1 MLKFFGIS
9 KKDRVSVKD
18 TANLFSVALNKVIDD
33 GYKEIQDFLNDNN
46 NLEKSPR
53 ILDTDIKWFRLIIFA
68 GNLHI
73 ISTKFDDNQTLSLRN
88 FIIDDIS
95 SFLDKDRDIAMDM
108 FLQYETYYNDLLKT
122 HIDPIETMSIAIF
135 DKFNIND
142 CQSDLLKRKN
152 EPNPVLFNELKKLLN
167 HFIWN
172 WDEFLEKCKVV
183 S

>member
-1 MLKFFGIS
+1 MTGERKLLREMFSNQVQFV
-9 KKDRVSVKD
+9 VSGEGF
-18 TANLFSVALNKVIDD
+18 TW
-33 GYKEIQDFLNDNN
+33 ETQ
-46 NLEKSPR
+46 
-53 ILDTDIKWFRLIIFA
+53 
-68 GNLHI
+68 
-73 ISTKFDDNQTLSLRN
+73 
-88 FIIDDIS
+88 
-95 SFLDKDRDIAMDM
+95 DKDRDIAMDM

-122 HIDPIETMSIAIF
+122 HIDPVETMSIAIF